1 VVRVR
6 KQWLGCLALGI
17 MLLASPAA
25 WAGHPQGRKGFWIG
39 FGGGYGS
46 ADIHCDG
53 CDGDRQGSF
62 TGSFKLGGTLSDKVL
77 LGVESNGWFKEEE
90 GVTPASGSRT
100 SRPTSTTRLCP

>member
-1 VVRVR
+1 MR

-17 MLLASPAA
+17 MLLAAPAA
-25 WAGHPQGRKGFWIG
+25 WAGHPQERKGFWIG

-77 LGVESNGWFKEEE
+77 LGVESNG
-90 GVTPASGSRT
+90 
-100 SRPTSTTRLCP
+100 